1 MQCQRDTTNVI
12 TLIVF
17 CLFGE
22 YNQPINR
29 PIISLCMPRPTNKR
43 RLLVVYR
50 ARQTHT
56 RTHARTHTHTH
67 THSANRGSCVCWSVC
82 LPVLPNFD
90 MHSLTSY
97 FHSNISKILLL
108 IMSPEYICIYINIYC
123 LFLAPLCFTKVV
135 GSLEWLQI
143 FPSHGFTGLSLA
155 HSYVCISIKLP
166 NTPDRR

>member
-50 ARQTHT
+50 AQQ
-56 RTHARTHTHTH
+56 THARTHAHTH
-67 THSANRGSCVCWSVC
+67 TRAHSANRGSCVCWSVC

-90 MHSLTSY
+90 THSLTSY
-97 FHSNISKILLL
+97 FHSNISNILLL
-108 IMSPEYICIYINIYC
+108 IMSPEYIYLYINILSVFGTALFQLCEYKGSWIFRMAANFSIPWIYWTFIGPFLC
-123 LFLAPLCFTKVV
+123 LY
-135 GSLEWLQI
+135 I
-143 FPSHGFTGLSLA
+143 H
-155 HSYVCISIKLP
+155 
-166 NTPDRR
+166 